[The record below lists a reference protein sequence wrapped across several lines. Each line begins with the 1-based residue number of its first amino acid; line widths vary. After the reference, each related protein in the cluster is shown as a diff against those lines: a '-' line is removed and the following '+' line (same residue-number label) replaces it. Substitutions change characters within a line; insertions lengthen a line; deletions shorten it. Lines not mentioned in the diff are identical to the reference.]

1 MFAEGVKGQWE
12 LFEGVWRLNY
22 GGVEKEIA
30 DHRKGVL

>member
-22 GGVEKEIA
+22 GGCG
-30 DHRKGVL
+30 KGDN